1 MTRALSRTTSPSK
14 PSPPATRQNDSGV
27 FELSFRDERYLP
39 FEGAGAISE
48 WSLELFS
55 DLPSNNP
62 IREPDFGK
70 PLRQF
75 DYSTISDAILHVKYT
90 AREDAGAFKNGAIAH
105 LRDYF
110 SQDGATPSLRM
121 FNLRQEFPTPVAPF
135 LASDQSGR
143 REHLRVGDVAESLPH
158 REMQEKTL
166 KVNTIWL
173 LARCTDAGNYSVE
186 LTLIPPAPSPP
197 LSPQTFTL
205 ERMNEYGGLRL
216 SQKDISAQPIEVVQ
230 ADPPTKWQIKMTG
243 PSGNLN
249 PDPAEVEDLMLVLGY
264 AWE

>member
-1 MTRALSRTTSPSK
+1 MAI
-14 PSPPATRQNDSGV
+14 PATPMTQACPLMTIVLSKITIPVKAIAASNAQNDSGV

-62 IREPDFGK
+62 DPDHFGK

-90 AREDAGAFKNGAIAH
+90 AREDAGLFKNGAITH

-121 FNLRQEFPTPVAPF
+121 FNLRQEFPTQWHRF
-135 LASDQSGR
+135 LNPTNPADGNIF
-143 REHLRVGDVAESLPH
+143 EL
-158 REMQEKTL
+158 EMSPRLFSFRDGEKTL
-166 KVNTIWL
+166 KVNAIWL
-173 LARCTDAGNYSVE
+173 LARCTDTGSYME
-186 LTLIPPAPSPP
+186 PDTPP
-197 LSPQTFTL
+197 LTQ
-205 ERMNEYGGLRL
+205 RL
-216 SQKDISAQPIEVVQ
+216 
-230 ADPPTKWQIKMTG
+230 
-243 PSGNLN
+243 
-249 PDPAEVEDLMLVLGY
+249 
-264 AWE
+264 